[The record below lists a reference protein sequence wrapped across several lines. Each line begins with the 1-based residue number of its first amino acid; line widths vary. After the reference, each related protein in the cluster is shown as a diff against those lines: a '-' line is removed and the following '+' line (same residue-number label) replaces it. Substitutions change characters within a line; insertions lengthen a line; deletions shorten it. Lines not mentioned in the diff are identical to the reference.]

1 MHPIFKFDYFS
12 PRSKADCILEEA
24 YLKRKG
30 FVNVAAT
37 SEGTFSS
44 KCMNGRKFHIFNT
57 KTRPLKMVLIILQ
70 QQIYRNAKWI
80 VNAANTIRLIMH
92 YYIYARRITPYAE

>member
-12 PRSKADCILEEA
+12 PRSKTDYILEESA

-37 SEGTFSS
+37 SEIHS

-57 KTRPLKMVLIILQ
+57 KTRPLEMVLIILQ

-80 VNAANTIRLIMH
+80 VNAANTSIPIL
-92 YYIYARRITPYAE
+92 YLL